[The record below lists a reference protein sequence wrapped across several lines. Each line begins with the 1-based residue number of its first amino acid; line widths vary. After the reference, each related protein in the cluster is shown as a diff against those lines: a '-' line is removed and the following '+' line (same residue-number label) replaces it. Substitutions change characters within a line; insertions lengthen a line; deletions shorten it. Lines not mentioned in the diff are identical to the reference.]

1 MDSDTVLG
9 QGATARCA
17 ECGGT
22 FAAEDMIHHGA
33 AYVCGKCKPV
43 FLQKLAEG
51 AEISTGL
58 RYASFWSRVGALVL
72 DSIVLFVIGFGLQLL
87 LGIAIA
93 TQTTR
98 ATQVPVAILLLQQL
112 IGFVIAI
119 LYETIFIGRFGAT
132 LGKMA
137 AKIHVVTAEGGR
149 VTYLRAFARYFAK
162 LVSAFTLLIGYL
174 MAAFDTQGRALH
186 DRICNT
192 RVVMD

>member
-1 MDSDTVLG
+1 
-9 QGATARCA
+9 
-17 ECGGT
+17 
-22 FAAEDMIHHGA
+22 MIHHGA